1 MVHRSHLPARSKQQS
16 LAAMPMNNWRRN
28 PTLVKLDLHDLP
40 LWEWEVMVAW
50 RSGKRV
56 DASKQRVLDT
66 VRAMAADW
74 A

>member
-1 MVHRSHLPARSKQQS
+1 
-16 LAAMPMNNWRRN
+16 
-28 PTLVKLDLHDLP
+28 
-40 LWEWEVMVAW
+40 MVAW

-56 DASKQRVLDT
+56 DDSKQRVLDT